1 MRRAAPA
8 AAPVAVD
15 KEVKR
20 KQRMGDIKLDLHR
33 VLLDNLNLAAL
44 EHATEADLRAE
55 INAISAEHL
64 NDNAIVLGR
73 EDRIILNKELYDEV
87 TGLGPL
93 ETLLQDESV
102 NDILVNGPQQIF
114 VERSGK
120 LELTDVTFKDERH
133 LLRIIDKIVS
143 AVGRRVDESKPYVDA
158 RLKDGSRFNAMVPPV
173 AVDGSLVSIRKF
185 KKDKLGI
192 DDLVQ
197 FGAFSEEM
205 AAYLQA
211 AVSTRLNVIV
221 SGGTGSGKTTTLNAL
236 SSFIADDERILTIED
251 TAELQLQQT
260 HVGRME
266 SRPPNVEGK
275 GEVSPRDCL
284 KNALRMRPDRII
296 VGETRG
302 EEVIDMLQ
310 AMNTGHDGSMTTIH
324 ANNPRDGISRL
335 ENMVAMAGIEMPLKA
350 VRSQISSAVNLI
362 VQASRLQDGSR
373 RMTSITEITGMEGD
387 VISMQ
392 EIFRFQRVGPD
403 ARQQDHRPLSQP
415 QACAATSPSASA
427 SGAMICPRPSLNPS
441 QRSKPHGHQCRTHHL
456 RSDLYRRAGAR
467 RRASIWRLFGRS
479 ISLNSRVNRRLEMIE
494 KGDTPRGGAGQI
506 CARRCSSTRKSKGIP
521 LYSLW
526 LSEKAQKGRDCLLP
540 ATADHGDGRPFGSVL
555 PWPDRRHRDRSTRA
569 HRRLHRH
576 GGRCCV
582 YVGVHESQQAHGDH
596 RRTAPRCGRADGA
609 LLARRSPVHQRHH
622 HREQRNPRPA
632 CLRIRCDR
640 G

>member
-1 MRRAAPA
+1 MFSKYKKQPEKIATKAPTAPEA
-8 AAPVAVD
+8 AAPVKSVLRRPTQGRTVAAAPD
-15 KEVKR
+15 DRERKR
-20 KQRMGDIKLDLHR
+20 KERMSQIKIDLHR
-33 VLLDNLNLAAL
+33 ELLENLNLAAL
-44 EHATEADLRAE
+44 DTASETELRAE
-55 INAISAEHL
+55 ISAIGTEILHEKNVVL
-64 NDNAIVLGR
+64 NR
-73 EDRIILNKELYDEV
+73 EDRQQLNKELYDEV

-93 ETLLQDESV
+93 ETLLKDDTV

-114 VERSGK
+114 IERDGK
-120 LELTDVTFKDERH
+120 LELSDVTFKDERH
-133 LLRIIDKIVS
+133 LMRIIDKIVS
-143 AVGRRVDESKPYVDA
+143 AVGRRVDESNPYVDA
-158 RLKDGSRFNAMVPPV
+158 RLADGSRFNAMVPPI

-192 DDLVQ
+192 DDLVN
-197 FGAFSEEM
+197 FGAFTEEM

-236 SSFIADDERILTIED
+236 SSFIDNDERILTIED

-324 ANNPRDGISRL
+324 ANSARDGISRL
-335 ENMVAMAGIEMPLKA
+335 ENMIAMAGIEMPMKA

-392 EIFRFQRVGPD
+392 EIFRFQRVGLTPD
-403 ARQQDHRPLSQP
+403 NKIIGHFT
-415 QACAATSPSASA
+415 AT
-427 SGAMICPRPSLNPS
+427 GV
-441 QRSKPHGHQCRTHHL
+441 RSNFSERFRLWGY
-456 RSDLYRRAGAR
+456 DLP
-467 RRASIWRLFGRS
+467 ASIYEPT
-479 ISLNSRVNRRLEMIE
+479 VTETRR
-494 KGDTPRGGAGQI
+494 
-506 CARRCSSTRKSKGIP
+506 
-521 LYSLW
+521 
-526 LSEKAQKGRDCLLP
+526 
-540 ATADHGDGRPFGSVL
+540 
-555 PWPDRRHRDRSTRA
+555 
-569 HRRLHRH
+569 
-576 GGRCCV
+576 
-582 YVGVHESQQAHGDH
+582 
-596 RRTAPRCGRADGA
+596 
-609 LLARRSPVHQRHH
+609 
-622 HREQRNPRPA
+622 
-632 CLRIRCDR
+632 
-640 G
+640 

>member
-1 MRRAAPA
+1 MFSKYKKDKTAMPAAVEAPNGKVTHKAAPQTA
-8 AAPVAVD
+8 AVKASMRKTAPATPAQVTPID
-15 KEVKR
+15 KERKR
-20 KQRMGDIKLDLHR
+20 KARMGEIKLDLHR
-33 VLLDNLNLAAL
+33 VLLDNLNLSAL
-44 EHATEADLRAE
+44 EHATEQDLRQE
-55 INAISAEHL
+55 ISAIASEHL
-64 NDNAIVLGR
+64 QAEGIVLNR
-73 EDRIILNKELYDEV
+73 DDRQTLTSELYDEV

-93 ETLLQDESV
+93 ETLLKDDTI

-114 VERSGK
+114 VERDGN
-120 LELTDVTFKDERH
+120 LELSDITFKDERH

-143 AVGRRVDESKPYVDA
+143 AVGRRVDESNPYVDA

-197 FGAFSEEM
+197 FGAFTEEM

-211 AVSTRLNVIV
+211 AVATRLNIIV

-236 SSFIADDERILTIED
+236 SSFIDNDERILTIED

-324 ANNPRDGISRL
+324 ANSARDGISRL
-335 ENMVAMAGIEMPLKA
+335 ENMIAMAGIEMPLKA

-362 VQASRLQDGSR
+362 VQASLLQDGSR
-373 RMTSITEITGMEGD
+373 RMTSITEITGMEGE

-392 EIFRFQRVGPD
+392 EIFRYQRVGLTPD
-403 ARQQDHRPLSQP
+403 NKIIGHFTATGVRSAYAERFRLWGYDLPPSIYEP
-415 QACAATSPSASA
+415 IAA
-427 SGAMICPRPSLNPS
+427 
-441 QRSKPHGHQCRTHHL
+441 Q
-456 RSDLYRRAGAR
+456 
-467 RRASIWRLFGRS
+467 
-479 ISLNSRVNRRLEMIE
+479 
-494 KGDTPRGGAGQI
+494 
-506 CARRCSSTRKSKGIP
+506 
-521 LYSLW
+521 
-526 LSEKAQKGRDCLLP
+526 
-540 ATADHGDGRPFGSVL
+540 
-555 PWPDRRHRDRSTRA
+555 
-569 HRRLHRH
+569 
-576 GGRCCV
+576 
-582 YVGVHESQQAHGDH
+582 
-596 RRTAPRCGRADGA
+596 
-609 LLARRSPVHQRHH
+609 
-622 HREQRNPRPA
+622 
-632 CLRIRCDR
+632 
-640 G
+640 